1 MRVPITVVLGVVLAI
16 VGVIGLTV
24 IFPNFMATN
33 GEDFVNQI
41 DTSSGLEKY
50 QDYEVGDTVTIVDTI
65 ARMEFSDGQTQ
76 IWLDTIGKS
85 PSDPPFRFGSDLMRD
100 YGVGNQVIIIFEVVK
115 DSNGHYTPDANY
127 QENGLSSDA
136 ISSRYSTVNEYIFIA
151 LLFAG
156 LGIMVYGGYS
166 SFKGGRASQ
175 ARSVPVPDDDWG
187 FPQAPPV
194 APAPTAPPP
203 VAPAPP
209 PPAPAPLQPMG
220 FQASNDPP
228 STAAIPQSAPAAPPV
243 APPTEYSQLNPDV
256 TGMSFSSTQA
266 ASMTIT
272 VPPGVVSGQ
281 VLTVTMPNRQAVNVA
296 VPPGCSSGS
305 QFTITVKQ

>member
-1 MRVPITVVLGVVLAI
+1 VRIPITVVIGVVLAI

-85 PSDPPFRFGSDLMRD
+85 PSDPPFRFDSNLMED
-100 YGVGNQVIIIFEVVK
+100 YGVGNQVIITFEVVK
-115 DSNGHYTPDANY
+115 DSNGHHTPDANY
-127 QENGLSSDA
+127 QENGLSPDA
-136 ISSRYSTVNEYIFIA
+136 ISSRYSTVNEYIFIT
-151 LLFAG
+151 LLVAG
-156 LGIMVYGGYS
+156 LGIVFYGGLS
-166 SFKGGRASQ
+166 SFRVGRPTVMA
-175 ARSVPVPDDDWG
+175 PDDDWG

-194 APAPTAPPP
+194 APAAPMTPPQPQFPPSIAAMPQPAPVSPPP
-203 VAPAPP
+203 
-209 PPAPAPLQPMG
+209 QPV
-220 FQASNDPP
+220 
-228 STAAIPQSAPAAPPV
+228 PQPV
-243 APPTEYSQLNPDV
+243 GA
-256 TGMSFSSTQA
+256 SST
-266 ASMTIT
+266 MTIT
-272 VPPGVVSGQ
+272 VPSGVVSGQ
-281 VLTVTMPNRQAVNVA
+281 VLTVTMPNGQVVNVE

>member
-1 MRVPITVVLGVVLAI
+1 MRIPITVVIGVVLAI

-24 IFPNFMATN
+24 VFPNFMATN

-85 PSDPPFRFGSDLMRD
+85 PSDPPFRFGSNLMGD

-151 LLFAG
+151 LLAAG
-156 LGIMVYGGYS
+156 LGIVAYGGYS
-166 SFKGGRASQ
+166 SFKGGSPTVMA
-175 ARSVPVPDDDWG
+175 PDDDWG

-194 APAPTAPPP
+194 APVAPMTPPQPQFPPSIAAMPQPAVSPPP
-203 VAPAPP
+203 
-209 PPAPAPLQPMG
+209 QPVPQPVG
-220 FQASNDPP
+220 AP
-228 STAAIPQSAPAAPPV
+228 ST
-243 APPTEYSQLNPDV
+243 
-256 TGMSFSSTQA
+256 
-266 ASMTIT
+266 MTIT
-272 VPPGVVSGQ
+272 VPPDVVSGQ
-281 VLTVTMPNRQAVNVA
+281 VLTVTMPNGQVVNVE
-296 VPPGCSSGS
+296 VPPSCSSGS

>member
-1 MRVPITVVLGVVLAI
+1 MRIPIIVVIGVVLAI

-85 PSDPPFRFGSDLMRD
+85 PSDPPFRFGSDLMED
-100 YGVGNQVIIIFEVVK
+100 YGVGNQVIITFEVVK
-115 DSNGHYTPDANY
+115 DSNGHHTPDANY
-127 QENGLSSDA
+127 QENGLSPDA
-136 ISSRYSTVNEYIFIA
+136 ISSRYSTVNEYIFIT
-151 LLFAG
+151 LLVAG
-156 LGIMVYGGYS
+156 LGIVFYGGLS
-166 SFKGGRASQ
+166 SFRVGRPTVMA
-175 ARSVPVPDDDWG
+175 PDDDWG

-194 APAPTAPPP
+194 APAAPMTPPQPQFPPSIAAMPQPAPVSPPP
-203 VAPAPP
+203 
-209 PPAPAPLQPMG
+209 QPVPQPVG
-220 FQASNDPP
+220 AP
-228 STAAIPQSAPAAPPV
+228 ST
-243 APPTEYSQLNPDV
+243 
-256 TGMSFSSTQA
+256 
-266 ASMTIT
+266 MTIT

-281 VLTVTMPNRQAVNVA
+281 VLTVTMPNGQVVNVE

>member
-1 MRVPITVVLGVVLAI
+1 MRIPITVVIGVVLAI

-85 PSDPPFRFGSDLMRD
+85 PSDPPFRFGSNLMED
-100 YGVGNQVIIIFEVVK
+100 YGVGNQVIITFEVVK
-115 DSNGHYTPDANY
+115 DSNGHHTPDANY
-127 QENGLSSDA
+127 QENGLGSDA

-151 LLFAG
+151 LLVAG
-156 LGIMVYGGYS
+156 LGIMAYGGYS
-166 SFKGGRASQ
+166 SFKGGSSLSPATMT
-175 ARSVPVPDDDWG
+175 PDDDWG

-194 APAPTAPPP
+194 APAAPMTPP
-203 VAPAPP
+203 
-209 PPAPAPLQPMG
+209 QPQ
-220 FQASNDPP
+220 FPP
-228 STAAIPQSAPAAPPV
+228 STAAIPQPAPVSPQPVPQPAA
-243 APPTEYSQLNPDV
+243 AP
-256 TGMSFSSTQA
+256 ST
-266 ASMTIT
+266 MTIT

-281 VLTVTMPNRQAVNVA
+281 VLTVTMPNGQVVNVE
-296 VPPGCSSGS
+296 VPPGSSSGS

>member
-1 MRVPITVVLGVVLAI
+1 MRIPITVVIGVVLAI

-50 QDYEVGDTVTIVDTI
+50 QDYGVGDTVTIVDTI

-85 PSDPPFRFGSDLMRD
+85 PSDPPFRFGSNLMGD
-100 YGVGNQVIIIFEVVK
+100 YGVGNQVIITFEVVK
-115 DSNGHYTPDANY
+115 DSNGHHTPDANY
-127 QENGLSSDA
+127 QENGLSPDA
-136 ISSRYSTVNEYIFIA
+136 ISSRYSTVNEYIFIT
-151 LLFAG
+151 LLVAG
-156 LGIMVYGGYS
+156 LGIVFYGGLS
-166 SFKGGRASQ
+166 SFRVGKPA
-175 ARSVPVPDDDWG
+175 VMEPDDDWG

-194 APAPTAPPP
+194 APAAPMTPP
-203 VAPAPP
+203 
-209 PPAPAPLQPMG
+209 QPQ
-220 FQASNDPP
+220 FPP
-228 STAAIPQSAPAAPPV
+228 STAAIPQPAPVSPQPVPQPAA
-243 APPTEYSQLNPDV
+243 AP
-256 TGMSFSSTQA
+256 ST
-266 ASMTIT
+266 MTIT

-281 VLTVTMPNRQAVNVA
+281 VLTVTMPNGQVVNVE
-296 VPPGCSSGS
+296 VPPGSSSGS

>member
-1 MRVPITVVLGVVLAI
+1 MRIPIIVVIGVVLAI

-24 IFPNFMATN
+24 IFPNFMVIN
-33 GEDFVNQI
+33 GQDFVNQI

-50 QDYEVGDTVTIVDTI
+50 QDYEVGDTVTILDTI

-85 PSDPPFRFGSDLMRD
+85 PSDPPFRFGSDLMED

-115 DSNGHYTPDANY
+115 DSNGHHTPDANY
-127 QENGLSSDA
+127 QENGLSPDA

-166 SFKGGRASQ
+166 SFKGGSSLSPTVMA
-175 ARSVPVPDDDWG
+175 PDDDWG
-187 FPQAPPV
+187 FPQAPPM
-194 APAPTAPPP
+194 APAPTVPPP
-203 VAPAPP
+203 V
-209 PPAPAPLQPMG
+209 APAPLQPMG

-228 STAAIPQSAPAAPPV
+228 STAAIPQPAPAAPPV
-243 APPTEYSQLNPDV
+243 TPPSEYSQLNPDV

-281 VLTVTMPNRQAVNVA
+281 VLTVTMPNGQVVNVA
-296 VPPGCSSGS
+296 VPPGCSAGS

>member
-1 MRVPITVVLGVVLAI
+1 MRIPITVVIGVVLAI

-85 PSDPPFRFGSDLMRD
+85 PSDPPFRFDSNLMED
-100 YGVGNQVIIIFEVVK
+100 YGVGNQVIITFEVVK
-115 DSNGHYTPDANY
+115 DSNGHHTPDANY
-127 QENGLSSDA
+127 QENGLSPDA

-151 LLFAG
+151 LLVVG

-166 SFKGGRASQ
+166 SFKGGRALP
-175 ARSVPVPDDDWG
+175 AWSVPAPDDDWG

-194 APAPTAPPP
+194 
-203 VAPAPP
+203 V
-209 PPAPAPLQPMG
+209 
-220 FQASNDPP
+220 
-228 STAAIPQSAPAAPPV
+228 PAAPMTPPQPQFPPSIAAMPQPAPV
-243 APPTEYSQLNPDV
+243 SPPPQPVPQPVGAP
-256 TGMSFSSTQA
+256 ST
-266 ASMTIT
+266 MTIA
-272 VPPGVVSGQ
+272 VPSGVVSGQ
-281 VLTVTMPNRQAVNVA
+281 VLTVTMPNGQVVNVE

>member
-1 MRVPITVVLGVVLAI
+1 MRIPITVVIGAVLAI

-24 IFPNFMATN
+24 VFPNFMATN

-85 PSDPPFRFGSDLMRD
+85 PSDPPFRFGSNLMGD

-127 QENGLSSDA
+127 QENGLSPDA

-151 LLFAG
+151 LLVVG

-166 SFKGGRASQ
+166 SFKGGRALP
-175 ARSVPVPDDDWG
+175 AWSVPAPDDDWG

-194 APAPTAPPP
+194 
-203 VAPAPP
+203 V
-209 PPAPAPLQPMG
+209 
-220 FQASNDPP
+220 
-228 STAAIPQSAPAAPPV
+228 PAAPMTPPQPQFPPSIAAMPQPAPV
-243 APPTEYSQLNPDV
+243 SPPPQPVPQPVGAP
-256 TGMSFSSTQA
+256 ST
-266 ASMTIT
+266 MTIA
-272 VPPGVVSGQ
+272 VPSGVVSGQ
-281 VLTVTMPNRQAVNVA
+281 VLTVTMPNGQVVNVE

>member
-1 MRVPITVVLGVVLAI
+1 VRIPITVVIGAVLAI

-24 IFPNFMATN
+24 VFPNFMATN

-85 PSDPPFRFGSDLMRD
+85 PSDPPFRFDSNLMED
-100 YGVGNQVIIIFEVVK
+100 YGVGNQVIITFEVVK
-115 DSNGHYTPDANY
+115 DSNGHHTPDANY
-127 QENGLSSDA
+127 QENGLSPDA
-136 ISSRYSTVNEYIFIA
+136 ISSRYSTVNEYIFIT
-151 LLFAG
+151 LLVAG
-156 LGIMVYGGYS
+156 LGIVFYGGLS
-166 SFKGGRASQ
+166 SFRVGRPTVMA
-175 ARSVPVPDDDWG
+175 PDDDWG

-194 APAPTAPPP
+194 APAAPMTPPQPQFPPSIAAMPQPAPVSPPP
-203 VAPAPP
+203 
-209 PPAPAPLQPMG
+209 QPV
-220 FQASNDPP
+220 
-228 STAAIPQSAPAAPPV
+228 PQPV
-243 APPTEYSQLNPDV
+243 GA
-256 TGMSFSSTQA
+256 SST
-266 ASMTIT
+266 MTIT

-281 VLTVTMPNRQAVNVA
+281 VLTVTMPNGQVVNVE

>member
-1 MRVPITVVLGVVLAI
+1 MRIPITVVLGVVLAI

-50 QDYEVGDTVTIVDTI
+50 QDYGVGDTVTIVDTI

-85 PSDPPFRFGSDLMRD
+85 PSDPPFRFGSNLMGD
-100 YGVGNQVIIIFEVVK
+100 YGVGNQVIITFEVVK
-115 DSNGHYTPDANY
+115 DSNGHHTPDANY
-127 QENGLSSDA
+127 QENGLSPDA

-151 LLFAG
+151 LLVAG

-166 SFKGGRASQ
+166 SFKGGSPL
-175 ARSVPVPDDDWG
+175 SPVTMTPDDDWG

-194 APAPTAPPP
+194 APAAPMTPP
-203 VAPAPP
+203 
-209 PPAPAPLQPMG
+209 QPQ
-220 FQASNDPP
+220 FPP
-228 STAAIPQSAPAAPPV
+228 STAAIPQPAPVSPPPQPVPQPAGAP
-243 APPTEYSQLNPDV
+243 
-256 TGMSFSSTQA
+256 ST
-266 ASMTIT
+266 MTIT

-281 VLTVTMPNRQAVNVA
+281 VLTVTMPNGQVVNVE
-296 VPPGCSSGS
+296 VPPGSSSGS

>member
-1 MRVPITVVLGVVLAI
+1 MRIPITIVIGVVLAI

-50 QDYEVGDTVTIVDTI
+50 QDYGVGDTVTIVDTI

-85 PSDPPFRFGSDLMRD
+85 PSDPPFRFGSNLMGD
-100 YGVGNQVIIIFEVVK
+100 YGVGNQVIITFEVVK
-115 DSNGHYTPDANY
+115 DGNGHHTPDANY
-127 QENGLSSDA
+127 QENGLSPDS

-151 LLFAG
+151 LLVAG

-166 SFKGGRASQ
+166 SFKGGSPT
-175 ARSVPVPDDDWG
+175 VTEPDDDWG

-194 APAPTAPPP
+194 APTAPMTPP
-203 VAPAPP
+203 
-209 PPAPAPLQPMG
+209 QPQ
-220 FQASNDPP
+220 FPP
-228 STAAIPQSAPAAPPV
+228 STAAIPQPAPTSPPPQPVPQPVEAP
-243 APPTEYSQLNPDV
+243 
-256 TGMSFSSTQA
+256 ST
-266 ASMTIT
+266 MTIT
-272 VPPGVVSGQ
+272 VPPGVVAGQ
-281 VLTVTMPNRQAVNVA
+281 VLTVTMPNGQVVNVE
-296 VPPGCSSGS
+296 VPPGSSSGS

>member
-1 MRVPITVVLGVVLAI
+1 MRIPIIVVIGVVLAI

-24 IFPNFMATN
+24 IFPNFMVIN
-33 GEDFVNQI
+33 GQDFVNQI

-50 QDYEVGDTVTIVDTI
+50 QDYEVGDTVTILDTI

-85 PSDPPFRFGSDLMRD
+85 PSDPPFRFGSNLMRD

-115 DSNGHYTPDANY
+115 DSNGHHTPDANY
-127 QENGLSSDA
+127 QENGLSPDA
-136 ISSRYSTVNEYIFIA
+136 ISSRYSTVNEYIFIT
-151 LLFAG
+151 LLVAG
-156 LGIMVYGGYS
+156 LGIVFYGGLS
-166 SFKGGRASQ
+166 SFRVGRPTVMA
-175 ARSVPVPDDDWG
+175 PDDDWG

-194 APAPTAPPP
+194 APAAPMTPP
-203 VAPAPP
+203 
-209 PPAPAPLQPMG
+209 QSQ
-220 FQASNDPP
+220 FPP
-228 STAAIPQSAPAAPPV
+228 STAAIPQPAPAAPPV
-243 APPTEYSQLNPDV
+243 TPPSEYSQLNPDV

-281 VLTVTMPNRQAVNVA
+281 VLTVTMPNGQVVNVA

>member
-1 MRVPITVVLGVVLAI
+1 MRIPITVVIGVVLAI

-85 PSDPPFRFGSDLMRD
+85 PSDPPFRFGSNLMED
-100 YGVGNQVIIIFEVVK
+100 YGVGNQVIITFEVVK
-115 DSNGHYTPDANY
+115 DSNGHHTPDANY

-151 LLFAG
+151 LLVAG
-156 LGIMVYGGYS
+156 LGIMAYGGYS
-166 SFKGGRASQ
+166 SFKGGSSLSPATMT
-175 ARSVPVPDDDWG
+175 PDDDWG

-194 APAPTAPPP
+194 APAAPMTPP
-203 VAPAPP
+203 
-209 PPAPAPLQPMG
+209 QPQ
-220 FQASNDPP
+220 FPP
-228 STAAIPQSAPAAPPV
+228 STAAIPQPAPVSPQPVPQPAA
-243 APPTEYSQLNPDV
+243 AP
-256 TGMSFSSTQA
+256 ST
-266 ASMTIT
+266 MTIT

-281 VLTVTMPNRQAVNVA
+281 VLTVTMPNGQVVNVE
-296 VPPGCSSGS
+296 VPPGSSSGS

>member
-1 MRVPITVVLGVVLAI
+1 MRIPITVVIGVVLAI

-24 IFPNFMATN
+24 VFPNFMATN

-85 PSDPPFRFGSDLMRD
+85 PSDPPFRFGSNLMGD

-127 QENGLSSDA
+127 QENGLSPDA
-136 ISSRYSTVNEYIFIA
+136 ISSRYSTVNEYIFIT
-151 LLFAG
+151 LLVAG
-156 LGIMVYGGYS
+156 LGIVFYGGLS
-166 SFKGGRASQ
+166 SFRVGRPTVMA
-175 ARSVPVPDDDWG
+175 PDDDWG

-194 APAPTAPPP
+194 APAAPMTPP
-203 VAPAPP
+203 QPQFPP
-209 PPAPAPLQPMG
+209 SIAAMPQPAPASPPPQPVPQPVG
-220 FQASNDPP
+220 AP
-228 STAAIPQSAPAAPPV
+228 ST
-243 APPTEYSQLNPDV
+243 
-256 TGMSFSSTQA
+256 
-266 ASMTIT
+266 MTIT

-281 VLTVTMPNRQAVNVA
+281 VLTVTMPNGQVVNVEI
-296 VPPGCSSGS
+296 PPGCSSGS

>member
-1 MRVPITVVLGVVLAI
+1 MRIPITVVIGAVLAI
-16 VGVIGLTV
+16 VGVIGMTV
-24 IFPNFMATN
+24 VFPNFMATN

-85 PSDPPFRFGSDLMRD
+85 PSDPPFRFGSNLMGD

-127 QENGLSSDA
+127 QENGLSPDA

-151 LLFAG
+151 LLVVG

-166 SFKGGRASQ
+166 SFKGGRALP
-175 ARSVPVPDDDWG
+175 AWSVPAPDDDWG

-194 APAPTAPPP
+194 
-203 VAPAPP
+203 V
-209 PPAPAPLQPMG
+209 
-220 FQASNDPP
+220 
-228 STAAIPQSAPAAPPV
+228 PAAPMTPPQPQFPPSIAAMPQPAPV
-243 APPTEYSQLNPDV
+243 SPPPQPVPQPVGAP
-256 TGMSFSSTQA
+256 ST
-266 ASMTIT
+266 MTIA
-272 VPPGVVSGQ
+272 VPSGVVSGQ
-281 VLTVTMPNRQAVNVA
+281 VLTVTMPNGQVVNVE

>member
-1 MRVPITVVLGVVLAI
+1 MRIPITVVIGVVLAI

-24 IFPNFMATN
+24 VFPNFMATN

-85 PSDPPFRFGSDLMRD
+85 PSDPPFRFGSNLMGD

-151 LLFAG
+151 LLAAG
-156 LGIMVYGGYS
+156 LGIVAYGGYS
-166 SFKGGRASQ
+166 SFKGGSPTVMA
-175 ARSVPVPDDDWG
+175 PDDDWG

-194 APAPTAPPP
+194 APAAPMTPP
-203 VAPAPP
+203 
-209 PPAPAPLQPMG
+209 QPQ
-220 FQASNDPP
+220 FPP
-228 STAAIPQSAPAAPPV
+228 STAAITQPAPVSPQPVPQPAA
-243 APPTEYSQLNPDV
+243 AP
-256 TGMSFSSTQA
+256 ST
-266 ASMTIT
+266 MTIT

-281 VLTVTMPNRQAVNVA
+281 VLTVTMPNGQVVNVE

>member
-1 MRVPITVVLGVVLAI
+1 MRIPIIVVIGVVLAI

-24 IFPNFMATN
+24 IFPNFMVIN
-33 GEDFVNQI
+33 GQDFVNQI

-50 QDYEVGDTVTIVDTI
+50 QDYEVGDTVTILDTI

-85 PSDPPFRFGSDLMRD
+85 PSDPPFRFGSNLMQD

-166 SFKGGRASQ
+166 SFKGGSSLSPTVMA
-175 ARSVPVPDDDWG
+175 PDDDWG
-187 FPQAPPV
+187 FPQAPPM

-209 PPAPAPLQPMG
+209 PVAPAPLQPMG

-228 STAAIPQSAPAAPPV
+228 STAAIPQPAPAAPPV
-243 APPTEYSQLNPDV
+243 TPPSEYSQLNPDV

-281 VLTVTMPNRQAVNVA
+281 VLTVTMPNGQVVNVA

>member
-1 MRVPITVVLGVVLAI
+1 MRIPIIVVIGVVLAI

-33 GEDFVNQI
+33 GQDFVNQI

-50 QDYEVGDTVTIVDTI
+50 QDYEVGDTVTIIDTI

-85 PSDPPFRFGSDLMRD
+85 PSDPPFRFGSNLMGD

-166 SFKGGRASQ
+166 SFKGGSSLSPTVMA
-175 ARSVPVPDDDWG
+175 PDDDWG
-187 FPQAPPV
+187 FPQAPPM

-203 VAPAPP
+203 VAQAPP
-209 PPAPAPLQPMG
+209 PVAPAPLQPMG

-272 VPPGVVSGQ
+272 VPRGVVSGQ
-281 VLTVTMPNRQAVNVA
+281 VLTVTMPNGQVVNVA

>member
-1 MRVPITVVLGVVLAI
+1 MRIPIIVVIGVVLAI

-24 IFPNFMATN
+24 IFPNFMVIN
-33 GEDFVNQI
+33 GQDFVNQI

-50 QDYEVGDTVTIVDTI
+50 QDYEVGDTVTIIDTI

-85 PSDPPFRFGSDLMRD
+85 PSDPPFRFDSNLMED

-136 ISSRYSTVNEYIFIA
+136 ISSRYSTVNEYIFIT
-151 LLFAG
+151 LLVAG
-156 LGIMVYGGYS
+156 LGIVFYGGLS
-166 SFKGGRASQ
+166 SFRVGRPTVMA
-175 ARSVPVPDDDWG
+175 PDDDWG

-194 APAPTAPPP
+194 
-203 VAPAPP
+203 
-209 PPAPAPLQPMG
+209 
-220 FQASNDPP
+220 D
-228 STAAIPQSAPAAPPV
+228 PAAPMTPPQPQFPPSIAAMPQPAPV
-243 APPTEYSQLNPDV
+243 SPPPQPVPQPVGAP
-256 TGMSFSSTQA
+256 ST
-266 ASMTIT
+266 MTVT
-272 VPPGVVSGQ
+272 VPLGVVSGQ
-281 VLTVTMPNRQAVNVA
+281 VLTVTMPNGQVVNVA

>member
-1 MRVPITVVLGVVLAI
+1 MRIPITVVIGVVLAI

-85 PSDPPFRFGSDLMRD
+85 PSDPPFRFGSDLMGD
-100 YGVGNQVIIIFEVVK
+100 YGVGNQVIITFEVVK
-115 DSNGHYTPDANY
+115 DSNGHHTPDANY
-127 QENGLSSDA
+127 QENGLSPDA

-151 LLFAG
+151 LLVAG
-156 LGIMVYGGYS
+156 LGIMAYGGYS
-166 SFKGGRASQ
+166 SFKGGSPTVTA
-175 ARSVPVPDDDWG
+175 PDDDWG

-194 APAPTAPPP
+194 APAAPMTPPQPQFPPSIAAMPQPAPVSPPP
-203 VAPAPP
+203 
-209 PPAPAPLQPMG
+209 QPVPQPVG
-220 FQASNDPP
+220 AP
-228 STAAIPQSAPAAPPV
+228 ST
-243 APPTEYSQLNPDV
+243 
-256 TGMSFSSTQA
+256 
-266 ASMTIT
+266 MTIT

-281 VLTVTMPNRQAVNVA
+281 VLTVTMPNGQVVNVE
-296 VPPGCSSGS
+296 VPPGSSSGS

>member
-1 MRVPITVVLGVVLAI
+1 MRIPITVVIGAVLAI

-24 IFPNFMATN
+24 IFPSFMATN

-85 PSDPPFRFGSDLMRD
+85 PSDPPFRFDSNLMED
-100 YGVGNQVIIIFEVVK
+100 YGVGNQVIITFEVVK
-115 DSNGHYTPDANY
+115 DSNGHHTPDANY
-127 QENGLSSDA
+127 QENGLGSDA
-136 ISSRYSTVNEYIFIA
+136 ISSSFIWLTIYSLTLSTVNEYMFIA
-151 LLFAG
+151 LLVVG
-156 LGIMVYGGYS
+156 LGIMTYGGYS
-166 SFKGGRASQ
+166 SFKGGSP
-175 ARSVPVPDDDWG
+175 RSPATMTPDDDWG

-194 APAPTAPPP
+194 APAAPMTPP
-203 VAPAPP
+203 
-209 PPAPAPLQPMG
+209 QPQ
-220 FQASNDPP
+220 FPP
-228 STAAIPQSAPAAPPV
+228 STAAIPQSAPASPPPQPVPQPAGAP
-243 APPTEYSQLNPDV
+243 
-256 TGMSFSSTQA
+256 ST
-266 ASMTIT
+266 MTIT

-281 VLTVTMPNRQAVNVA
+281 VLTVTMPNGQVVNVE

-305 QFTITVKQ
+305 QFTITVQQ

>member
-1 MRVPITVVLGVVLAI
+1 MRIPIIVVIGVVLAI

-24 IFPNFMATN
+24 IFPNFMVIN
-33 GEDFVNQI
+33 GQDFVNQI

-50 QDYEVGDTVTIVDTI
+50 QDYEVGDTVTILDTI

-85 PSDPPFRFGSDLMRD
+85 PSDPPFRFGSNLMRD

-166 SFKGGRASQ
+166 SFKGGSSLSPTVMA
-175 ARSVPVPDDDWG
+175 PDDDWG
-187 FPQAPPV
+187 FPQAPPMP
-194 APAPTAPPP
+194 PAPTAPPP
-203 VAPAPP
+203 V
-209 PPAPAPLQPMG
+209 APAPLQPMG

-228 STAAIPQSAPAAPPV
+228 STAAIPQPAPAAPPV
-243 APPTEYSQLNPDV
+243 TPPSEYSQLNPDV

-281 VLTVTMPNRQAVNVA
+281 VLTVTMPNGQVVNVA

>member
-1 MRVPITVVLGVVLAI
+1 MRIPITVVIGVVLAI

-85 PSDPPFRFGSDLMRD
+85 PSDPPFRFGSNLMED
-100 YGVGNQVIIIFEVVK
+100 YGVGNQVIITFEVVK
-115 DSNGHYTPDANY
+115 DSNGHHTPDANY
-127 QENGLSSDA
+127 QENGLSPDA

-151 LLFAG
+151 LLVAG
-156 LGIMVYGGYS
+156 LGIMAYGGYS
-166 SFKGGRASQ
+166 SFKGGSPTVMA
-175 ARSVPVPDDDWG
+175 PDDDWG

-194 APAPTAPPP
+194 APAAPMTPPQPQFPPSIAAMPQPAPVSPPP
-203 VAPAPP
+203 
-209 PPAPAPLQPMG
+209 QPVPQPVG
-220 FQASNDPP
+220 AP
-228 STAAIPQSAPAAPPV
+228 ST
-243 APPTEYSQLNPDV
+243 
-256 TGMSFSSTQA
+256 
-266 ASMTIT
+266 MTIT

-281 VLTVTMPNRQAVNVA
+281 VLTVTMPNGQVVNVE
-296 VPPGCSSGS
+296 VPPGSSSGS

>member
-1 MRVPITVVLGVVLAI
+1 MRIPITVVIGVVLAI

-24 IFPNFMATN
+24 VFPNFMATN

-85 PSDPPFRFGSDLMRD
+85 PSDPPFRFGSNLMQD
-100 YGVGNQVIIIFEVVK
+100 YGVGNQVIITFEVVK

-151 LLFAG
+151 LLVAG
-156 LGIMVYGGYS
+156 LGIMVYGGLS
-166 SFKGGRASQ
+166 SFRVGRPTVMA
-175 ARSVPVPDDDWG
+175 PDDDWG

-194 APAPTAPPP
+194 APAAPMTPPQPQFPPSIAAMPQPAPVSPPP
-203 VAPAPP
+203 
-209 PPAPAPLQPMG
+209 QPVPQPVG
-220 FQASNDPP
+220 AP
-228 STAAIPQSAPAAPPV
+228 ST
-243 APPTEYSQLNPDV
+243 
-256 TGMSFSSTQA
+256 
-266 ASMTIT
+266 MTIT

-281 VLTVTMPNRQAVNVA
+281 VLTVTMPNGQVVNVE

>member
-1 MRVPITVVLGVVLAI
+1 MRIPITVVIGAVLAI

-24 IFPNFMATN
+24 VFPNFMATN

-85 PSDPPFRFGSDLMRD
+85 PSDPPFRFGSNLMED
-100 YGVGNQVIIIFEVVK
+100 YGVGNQVIITFEVVK
-115 DSNGHYTPDANY
+115 DSNGHHTPDANY
-127 QENGLSSDA
+127 QENGLSPDA

-151 LLFAG
+151 LLAAG
-156 LGIMVYGGYS
+156 LGIVAYGGYS
-166 SFKGGRASQ
+166 SFKGGSPTVMA
-175 ARSVPVPDDDWG
+175 PDDDWG

-194 APAPTAPPP
+194 TPAAPMTPPQP
-203 VAPAPP
+203 QFPP
-209 PPAPAPLQPMG
+209 SIAAMPQPAPASPPPQPVPQPVG
-220 FQASNDPP
+220 AP
-228 STAAIPQSAPAAPPV
+228 ST
-243 APPTEYSQLNPDV
+243 
-256 TGMSFSSTQA
+256 
-266 ASMTIT
+266 MTIT
-272 VPPGVVSGQ
+272 VPPSVVSGQ
-281 VLTVTMPNRQAVNVA
+281 VLTVTMPNGQVVNVE
-296 VPPGCSSGS
+296 VPPGSSSGS

>member
-1 MRVPITVVLGVVLAI
+1 MRIPITVVIGAVLAI

-24 IFPNFMATN
+24 VFPNFMATN

-85 PSDPPFRFGSDLMRD
+85 PSDPPFRFGSDLMED
-100 YGVGNQVIIIFEVVK
+100 YGVGNQVIITFEVVK

-151 LLFAG
+151 LLVAG
-156 LGIMVYGGYS
+156 LGIMAYGGYS
-166 SFKGGRASQ
+166 SFKGGSPLSPATMT
-175 ARSVPVPDDDWG
+175 PDDDWG

-194 APAPTAPPP
+194 APAAPMTPP
-203 VAPAPP
+203 QPQFPPSIAAMPQPAPVSP
-209 PPAPAPLQPMG
+209 QPVLQP
-220 FQASNDPP
+220 AAAP
-228 STAAIPQSAPAAPPV
+228 ST
-243 APPTEYSQLNPDV
+243 
-256 TGMSFSSTQA
+256 
-266 ASMTIT
+266 MTIT

-281 VLTVTMPNRQAVNVA
+281 VLTVTMPNGQVVNVE
-296 VPPGCSSGS
+296 VPPGSSSGS

>member
-1 MRVPITVVLGVVLAI
+1 MRIPITVVIGAVLAI

-24 IFPNFMATN
+24 VFPNFMATN

-50 QDYEVGDTVTIVDTI
+50 QDYEVGDTVTIIDTI

-85 PSDPPFRFGSDLMRD
+85 PSDPPFRFGSDLMED
-100 YGVGNQVIIIFEVVK
+100 YGVGNQVIITFEVVK
-115 DSNGHYTPDANY
+115 DSNGHHTPDANY
-127 QENGLSSDA
+127 QENGLSPDA
-136 ISSRYSTVNEYIFIA
+136 ISSRYSTVNEYIFIT
-151 LLFAG
+151 LLVAG
-156 LGIMVYGGYS
+156 LGIVFYGGLS
-166 SFKGGRASQ
+166 SFRVGRPTVMA
-175 ARSVPVPDDDWG
+175 PDDDWG

-194 APAPTAPPP
+194 APAAPMTPP
-203 VAPAPP
+203 QPQFPP
-209 PPAPAPLQPMG
+209 I
-220 FQASNDPP
+220 
-228 STAAIPQSAPAAPPV
+228 TAAIPQPAPVSPQPVPQPVGAP
-243 APPTEYSQLNPDV
+243 
-256 TGMSFSSTQA
+256 ST
-266 ASMTIT
+266 MTIT

-281 VLTVTMPNRQAVNVA
+281 VLTVTMPNGQVVNVE